1 MAPNELAVR
10 HGVGH
15 AKCMVP
21 TLSQP
26 LAAFALSAAC
36 AYHVQRCLPPFVLH
50 VDIGLSVDGQLH
62 HLQVAILRGNV
73 DDGVAVARVLQQ
85 KLDRDT
91 VTFND
96 KRIEGTFRISCAA
109 HAQCL
114 TKALLPVHGN
124 QDLASGGQ
132 FHSPSYRRCLDA
144 VSTAAPP
151 HLACPCNGQ

>member
-62 HLQVAILRGNV
+62 HLQVAILRGDV

-91 VTFND
+91 VTFNVSAL
-96 KRIEGTFRISCAA
+96 KEPSASHVQLMHNVSQRHC
-109 HAQCL
+109 CL
-114 TKALLPVHGN
+114 SMAIRTWHQEDSSTHLHIGGVWMLFQQLL
-124 QDLASGGQ
+124 
-132 FHSPSYRRCLDA
+132 
-144 VSTAAPP
+144 
-151 HLACPCNGQ
+151 HLI

>member
-1 MAPNELAVR
+1 MPSAWCRHSRSPWQRLRSQQLAR
-10 HGVGH
+10 TM
-15 AKCMVP
+15 C
-21 TLSQP
+21 
-26 LAAFALSAAC
+26 SAVC
-36 AYHVQRCLPPFVLH
+36 PPFVLH

-62 HLQVAILRGNV
+62 HLQVAILRGDV